1 MHLGCIALNRIQRL
15 VKNGPLNL
23 LEVEPSPQGES
34 SLESKMTKR
43 LFGSKCNSAK
53 GLLELV
59 LGDVCGFMNVKARG
73 GYK

>member
-1 MHLGCIALNRIQRL
+1 M
-15 VKNGPLNL
+15 
-23 LEVEPSPQGES
+23 ES
-34 SLESKMTKR
+34 CLESKMTKR
-43 LFGSKCNSAK
+43 LFGSKCNRAK